1 MKSKVLLFIGIILLV
16 AGIILKKMTQMDALG
31 LTSIIIGVTFKS
43 IYILAKVRSGEYKP
57 GKELIFLVAGLLF
70 FLTGLYLRGNE
81 QTLIKPI
88 YLIVLG
94 ITLKITFIIRFIQIV
109 QSGKK
114 MG

>member
-16 AGIILKKMTQMDALG
+16 AGIILKKMTQMDVLG
-31 LTSIIIGVTFKS
+31 LTLIIIGVTFKS

-57 GKELIFLVAGLLF
+57 GKELILLVAGLLF

-81 QTLIKPI
+81 QTLFNPI
-88 YLIVLG
+88 YLIILG
-94 ITLKITFIIRFIQIV
+94 ITLKITFIIRIIQIV